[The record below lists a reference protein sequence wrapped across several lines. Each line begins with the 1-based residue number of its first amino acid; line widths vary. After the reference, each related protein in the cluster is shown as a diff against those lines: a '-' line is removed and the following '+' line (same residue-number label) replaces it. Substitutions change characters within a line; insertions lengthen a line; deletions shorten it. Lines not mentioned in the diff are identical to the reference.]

1 VGGAQ
6 DHSGAPGEP
15 PTPADSP
22 LRLADIRTSGFYR
35 DLGTPAVAVGD
46 TAPAVRL
53 PRLDAHR
60 RVTAEIV
67 DLGDHLGTRP
77 VALIFG
83 SYT

>member
-1 VGGAQ
+1 M
-6 DHSGAPGEP
+6 HAPGEP

-22 LRLADIRTSGFYR
+22 LRLADIRTSAFYR
-35 DLGTPAVAVGD
+35 KLATPAVAVGD
-46 TAPAVRL
+46 AAPAVRL

-67 DLGDHLGTRP
+67 DLGDHLGTQP